1 MNLQPINQFS
11 NEFSGFIGIKPEA
24 VKRMIDRNFCELNS
38 IGAVF
43 KTKGKSRLVDHK
55 KFMEWYLNE

>member
-1 MNLQPINQFS
+1 MNLKPINQFS
-11 NEFSGFIGIKPEA
+11 NEFSEFIGIKPDA
-24 VKRMIDRNFCELNS
+24 VKRMIDRHFGELNR

-55 KFMEWYLNE
+55 KFMEWYLDV